1 MDENFFEEIKKLITR
16 DIVENIQVK
25 YIYNYLF
32 RKVPLNLLDKIRT
45 IYLCTLFQK
54 RNLIE
59 IIIEIKYYE

>member
-1 MDENFFEEIKKLITR
+1 MDDSFFDEIKKLITR
-16 DIVENIQVK
+16 DIVENIQVNK
-25 YIYNYLF
+25 YLYFF

-45 IYLCTLFQK
+45 TYLCTLFQK